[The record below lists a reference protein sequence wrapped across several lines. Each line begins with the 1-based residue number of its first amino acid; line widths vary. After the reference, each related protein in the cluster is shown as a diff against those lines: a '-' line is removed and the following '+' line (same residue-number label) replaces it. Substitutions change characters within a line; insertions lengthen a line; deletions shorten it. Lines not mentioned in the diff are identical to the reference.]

1 MTHRA
6 DQIIEAIA
14 ELVRARME
22 PDGFHVFKHR
32 RASLA
37 HDQDELPAISI
48 DVGPRGD
55 PFGTVE
61 FMDWTL
67 VVPIT
72 AIAVGPEEEARA
84 LVIHMQRE
92 VHIALMATADT
103 ALGLAFVHQTEDA
116 GWPDGILVDAEGES
130 PAYVLEASWA
140 VKFRMS
146 RADPGA

>member
-1 MTHRA
+1 VTHRA

-22 PDGFHVFKHR
+22 PTGVHVFKHR

-37 HDQDELPAISI
+37 HDQDELPAISV

-55 PFGTVE
+55 PIGTQQ
-61 FMDWTL
+61 FLDWTL
-67 VVPIT
+67 IVPIT
-72 AIAVGPEEEARA
+72 AVAVGPEEEARA
-84 LVIHMQRE
+84 RVIAMQRE
-92 VHIALMATADT
+92 VHIAVMETADT

-116 GWPDGILVDAEGES
+116 GWPDGILVDVEGET
-130 PAYVLEASWA
+130 PAYILEASWA

>member
-1 MTHRA
+1 LHRA
-6 DQIIEAIA
+6 DQIITAIA
-14 ELVRARME
+14 ELVRARVE
-22 PDGFHVFKHR
+22 PDGIHVYTHR

-37 HDQDELPAISI
+37 HDQDELPAISV

-55 PFGTVE
+55 PIGTTQ

-67 VVPIT
+67 IVPVT
-72 AIAVGPEEEARA
+72 AIAVGPEDEARA
-84 LVIHMQRE
+84 KVIDMQRE
-92 VHIALMATADT
+92 VHIALMQTADT
-103 ALGLAFVHQTEDA
+103 ALGLSFVHVTEDA

-130 PAYVLEASWA
+130 PAYILEASWA